1 MASPRIRPYALLERP
16 PALCTAFPPVPASA
30 PPPPRLR
37 PASAAPRKRPAD
49 AQPTSAPPLDHLS
62 APLKA
67 LCRCAARFRQ
77 PLYLCLAPRK
87 RCAAATPALRRVRRP
102 APHWLDDGARWSA
115 LLAGMSV
122 IPGNR
127 IPDALSKTLPC
138 MPSSILPCS
147 SAYQTRLDD
156 RTPHLTFLASLRLPL
171 RLDRSPLPPRPSR
184 SLVPG
189 TQTAHA
195 RDAGLPPHAHA
206 PATFALIAAT
216 PLPLHYIH
224 AGHHQT
230 TRPKLKLCAPA
241 QRRLA
246 LVRRAA
252 RHDVP
257 LRTARCN
264 IPRHAA
270 HHGIPPRAPSRRFA
284 LLVAAPTPFR
294 CIRAVRPGAVAPF
307 ASLTPR
313 TLQRPRAPPP
323 PSHSSRPCPSP
334 STASALGLCAPGGA
348 VARIDGTPPLLLPP
362 LRAPCTFGCMLME
375 GGTVLFSGRCKLGV
389 PQQGRGWRGEGV
401 RAEPSR

>member
-30 PPPPRLR
+30 PPLPPPESAPPTRSPRPLHLWTTSPPPSKPSADAL
-37 PASAAPRKRPAD
+37 PASAIC
-49 AQPTSAPPLDHLS
+49 TSASPPES
-62 APLKA
+62 AAPLRHLRSAGDERHPWKPHSRCLVENSA
-67 LCRCAARFRQ
+67 LYA
-77 PLYLCLAPRK
+77 
-87 RCAAATPALRRVRRP
+87 VVNP
-102 APHWLDDGARWSA
+102 AP
-115 LLAGMSV
+115 
-122 IPGNR
+122 P
-127 IPDALSKTLPC
+127 PPT
-138 MPSSILPCS
+138 
-147 SAYQTRLDD
+147 
-156 RTPHLTFLASLRLPL
+156 
-171 RLDRSPLPPRPSR
+171 PPRPFPPPASTIPLAGARHSDGTRSR
-184 SLVPG
+184 CR
-189 TQTAHA
+189 AF
-195 RDAGLPPHAHA
+195 PPHAHA

>member
-30 PPPPRLR
+30 PPPPHLR

-49 AQPTSAPPLDHLS
+49 AQPASAPPLDHLS
-62 APLKA
+62 APSKPSADA
-67 LCRCAARFRQ
+67 LPASASLCTSASPPESAAPLRHLRSTGDERHPWKPHSRCLVENSA
-77 PLYLCLAPRK
+77 LYA
-87 RCAAATPALRRVRRP
+87 VVNP
-102 APHWLDDGARWSA
+102 APPPPTPPRPFPPPASTI
-115 LLAGMSV
+115 LLAGARHSDGTRSRCRACKRRANMA
-122 IPGNR
+122 GT
-127 IPDALSKTLPC
+127 LSPAR
-138 MPSSILPCS
+138 PR
-147 SAYQTRLDD
+147 A
-156 RTPHLTFLASLRLPL
+156 RTAQSLRTCT
-171 RLDRSPLPPRPSR
+171 PPPPSR
-184 SLVPG
+184 SSWPHLSPCTTSTPG
-189 TQTAHA
+189 TTKP
-195 RDAGLPPHAHA
+195 RA
-206 PATFALIAAT
+206 PSSSSAPRHSGA
-216 PLPLHYIH
+216 LPLFGALH
-224 AGHHQT
+224 AT
-230 TRPKLKLCAPA
+230 TCPCA
-241 QRRLA
+241 L
-246 LVRRAA
+246 
-252 RHDVP
+252 
-257 LRTARCN
+257 
-264 IPRHAA
+264 HAA

-375 GGTVLFSGRCKLGV
+375 GGTVLFGGRCKLGV